1 MPMASIPFNGYAS
14 DASQQNSLNG
24 TGYVPLGTSNGVPI
38 DPVTQ
43 RLKLLEEQNER
54 VLSML
59 AKLPGATVPI
69 DVEPRAGFQASPF
82 IDEIALVDVPKKYS
96 IPTFSPKYSGV
107 TDPTEHVAQYKQL
120 MWTVSIPYQFQEV
133 CMCKK
138 LVNQFTQQFASS
150 RKMEKQTSDLYY
162 VVQKSGESIRGYFNR
177 FNAEM
182 ISIRNCDV
190 KTAIEAY
197 KRGLDDSSGLYLDLT
212 KYPPETFEDVRART
226 LAHMRV
232 EDDLAF
238 RNKHSGDRK
247 SLAKDVVM
255 SLKQLQHNVRWPKKS
270 DKDSDKK
277 DKTKW
282 CDFHNDFGHITDD
295 CIALKKELS
304 WLNSK
309 GYLQEL
315 TEKKDA
321 RPTSPEHAKVINCIT
336 GGSDICGTTYSAAK
350 RHASRGPDDRP
361 IPKEARLK
369 EDAELEAMPLT
380 FDQAD
385 LDDVHQKHHDELI
398 IQLSIGNCLTK
409 RIRVDRGSSANII
422 FFDAVKA
429 MDIDKSE
436 ITRRSTTL
444 VGFNGG
450 VRNTMGEI
458 TLPVYAKGINRQ
470 TKFNV
475 VDCSSAYNVILGR
488 PRIHDMKV
496 VPSTYHQ
503 TLKFPTQWGVQEIKG
518 ERKDHYDCFAWTH
531 EDMVGIDP
539 SIISHKLNI
548 DPSFKPVQQKRR
560 KFAPE
565 RNKVINDEV
574 DNLLKTGKIREVKYL
589 DWLAN
594 VVVVQKKNGKWRV
607 CIDFTD
613 LNKACPK
620 DPFPLPHIDSMVDA
634 TAGHELLTF
643 MDAYSGYNQIFMH
656 SDDQEKTAFMT
667 DKGIYCYKV
676 MPFGLKN
683 AGSTYQRLVNM
694 MFKEHSGDTME
705 VYIDDMLV
713 KSKRAD
719 DHIGHLKQSF
729 DILREYKMKLNP
741 TKCSFGVRAGKFL
754 GRVAA
759 LNRFISRSSDRCH
772 LFYNVLRKNKGFEW
786 TDKHEEALQQLKKYM
801 MSPPFLSK
809 PEKGE
814 TLQLYLAVSTNS
826 VSAVLIRETDS
837 RQLPIYY
844 VSKTLL
850 DAETKYS
857 SIEKLLLS
865 LVMADKKLRH
875 YFESHPIIVVTNF
888 PLKSVLRKPELTGRL
903 AKWNIY
909 LSNFDLDFKPKTA
922 IKSQVLADFISDFSP
937 ELESTMTSDKLIVAT
952 LHDTTWTLDVDG
964 SANIRGTGLGV
975 VLQSP
980 QGGKMVYS
988 IRCDFKAT
996 SNEAEYEALI
1006 AGIKIAHDLGATRL
1020 HVRSDS
1026 SLVVNQI
1033 NGEFAAKDSRMIAD
1047 YKIVK
1052 EEAKKFSH
1060 FVIEQIPRDQ
1070 NTQAD
1075 ALANLGSAL
1084 TRTTFDNI
1092 PVVHLAIPS
1101 IKEDDNISVAPI
1113 EEENSWS
1120 DDIQNYFEHDQLPD
1134 DKMEARKIR
1143 FKASRYVMIRGQ
1155 LYRRSSTGLNLRCIT
1170 SKAQVHKILQ
1180 DMHDGEC
1187 GNHSGSRSLGNR
1199 ISRQGYYWPTIRQD
1213 ATRCVQLC
1221 DACQRHTGMS
1231 HKPSEPLHSTFIPW
1245 PFMKWGID
1253 IVGKLPLAPGEKTNI
1268 ICRFGVPSE
1277 ITRMVLAESS
1287 NKTIS
1292 NSLKTRLKAAKGKWV
1307 EELPSVLWANRT
1319 TPRTSTGQTP
1329 FSLVY
1334 GCEAVLPIEVRLPT
1348 SRHTSVEHNL
1358 VDLSYDLDALE
1369 ELREAAHIRMAS
1381 QKQAVERHFNKNVQ
1395 VKVFQEGNYVLRR
1408 VFQNTQEPN
1417 AGKLSTKWEGPY
1429 QISGIVG
1436 KGAYRLQTSDGRD
1449 IPRSWN
1455 AVHLK
1460 RDARLS

>member
-1 MPMASIPFNGYAS
+1 
-14 DASQQNSLNG
+14 
-24 TGYVPLGTSNGVPI
+24 
-38 DPVTQ
+38 
-43 RLKLLEEQNER
+43 
-54 VLSML
+54 
-59 AKLPGATVPI
+59 
-69 DVEPRAGFQASPF
+69 
-82 IDEIALVDVPKKYS
+82 
-96 IPTFSPKYSGV
+96 
-107 TDPTEHVAQYKQL
+107 
-120 MWTVSIPYQFQEV
+120 
-133 CMCKK
+133 
-138 LVNQFTQQFASS
+138 
-150 RKMEKQTSDLYY
+150 
-162 VVQKSGESIRGYFNR
+162 
-177 FNAEM
+177 
-182 ISIRNCDV
+182 
-190 KTAIEAY
+190 
-197 KRGLDDSSGLYLDLT
+197 
-212 KYPPETFEDVRART
+212 
-226 LAHMRV
+226 MRV

-238 RNKHSGDRK
+238 RNKHSSDRK
-247 SLAKDVVM
+247 SLGVKKPYFKPKSIGRSEPTRQISNVRFEKKGPTTSKSDQYPKISSYGFPGSSKDVVT
-255 SLKQLQHNVRWPKKS
+255 SLKQLQQNVRWPKKS
-270 DKDSDKK
+270 DKNSDKK

-282 CDFHNDFGHITDD
+282 CDFHSDFGHITND

-315 TEKKDA
+315 TGKKDV
-321 RPTSPEHAKVINCIT
+321 RPTSPKHAKVINCIT
-336 GGSDICGTTYSAAK
+336 GGSDVCGTTYSAAK

-369 EDAELEAMPLT
+369 EGAELEAMPLT
-380 FDQAD
+380 I
-385 LDDVHQKHHDELI
+385 L
-398 IQLSIGNCLTK
+398 
-409 RIRVDRGSSANII
+409 VDGGSSANII

-429 MDIDKSE
+429 MGIDKSE

-450 VRNTMGEI
+450 ATSTMGEI

-470 TKFNV
+470 MKFNV

-488 PRIHDMKV
+488 PWIHDMKA

-503 TLKFPTQWGVQEIKG
+503 SLKFPTQWGVQEIKG
-518 ERKDHYDCFAWTH
+518 ERKVARECYKVSLKPPKQTDHNDCCAWMH

-539 SIISHKLNI
+539 SIISHKLNV

-574 DNLLKTGKIREVKYL
+574 DNLLKTGKIREVKYP

-643 MDAYSGYNQIFMH
+643 MDAYSGYNQILMH
-656 SDDQEKTAFMT
+656 PDDQEKTTFMT

-694 MFKEHSGDTME
+694 MFKEHLGDTME

-713 KSKRAD
+713 KSKYTD

-754 GRVAA
+754 G
-759 LNRFISRSSDRCH
+759 SSLGRPT
-772 LFYNVLRKNKGFEW
+772 NVTYSTTSCEKNKGFEW
-786 TDKHEEALQQLKKYM
+786 NDKHEEALQQLKKYM
-801 MSPPFLSK
+801 TSPPFLSK

-814 TLQLYLAVSTNS
+814 ALQLYLAVSINS
-826 VSAVLIRETDS
+826 VSAVLIRETDGQ
-837 RQLPIYY
+837 QLPIYY

-850 DAETKYS
+850 DAETRYS

-865 LVMADKKLRH
+865 LVMAAKKLRH
-875 YFESHPIIVVTNF
+875 YFESHAITVVTNF
-888 PLKSVLRKPELTGRL
+888 PLKSVLRKPERTGRL
-903 AKWNIY
+903 AKWSIY
-909 LSNFDLDFKPKTA
+909 LSNYDMDFKPKTA
-922 IKSQVLADFISDFSP
+922 IK
-937 ELESTMTSDKLIVAT
+937 
-952 LHDTTWTLDVDG
+952 
-964 SANIRGTGLGV
+964 
-975 VLQSP
+975 LQSP
-980 QGGKMVYS
+980 QGGKIVYS

-996 SNEAEYEALI
+996 NNEAKYEVLI
-1006 AGIKIAHDLGATRL
+1006 AGMKIAHDLGATCL

-1026 SLVVNQI
+1026 SLVVNQV
-1033 NGEFAAKDSRMIAD
+1033 NGEFAAKDSKMIAY

-1052 EEAKKFSH
+1052 EEAKKFSR
-1060 FVIEQIPRDQ
+1060 FIVEQVPRDQ

-1075 ALANLGSAL
+1075 VLANLGSTL
-1084 TRTTFDNI
+1084 NQTTFDNI
-1092 PVVHLAIPS
+1092 PIVHLTTPS
-1101 IKEDDNISVAPI
+1101 IKDDGNILVAPI

-1120 DDIQNYFEHDQLPD
+1120 DDIKNYLENDQLPD
-1134 DKMEARKIR
+1134 DRMEARKVR
-1143 FKASRYVMIRGQ
+1143 FKASRKSQSSQPDITTRLLLADIKARCDQVCTVV
-1155 LYRRSSTGLNLRCIT
+1155 RRM
-1170 SKAQVHKILQ
+1170 SKTH
-1180 DMHDGEC
+1180 
-1187 GNHSGSRSLGNR
+1187 
-1199 ISRQGYYWPTIRQD
+1199 
-1213 ATRCVQLC
+1213 
-1221 DACQRHTGMS
+1221 
-1231 HKPSEPLHSTFIPW
+1231 
-1245 PFMKWGID
+1245 
-1253 IVGKLPLAPGEKTNI
+1253 
-1268 ICRFGVPSE
+1268 RFGIPSE
-1277 ITRMVLAESS
+1277 ITCDNGTQFISDRTRRFCEERNIKLVTSTPRYPQSNGLAESS
-1287 NKTIS
+1287 NKTII
-1292 NSLKTRLKAAKGKWV
+1292 NSIKKRLKAAKGKWV

-1319 TPRTSTGQTP
+1319 TYRTSTGQTP

-1369 ELREAAHIRMAS
+1369 ELREAAHIHMVA
-1381 QKQAVERHFNKNVQ
+1381 QKQVVERHFNKNVQ
-1395 VKVFQEGNYVLRR
+1395 IKVFQEGDYVLRR
-1408 VFQNTQEPN
+1408 VFQNTQEVN

-1429 QISGIVG
+1429 QISSIVG
-1436 KGAYRLQTSDGRD
+1436 KGTYKIQTLDDRD

-1460 RDARLS
+1460 SRSSITFSALRTSALYEESSI

>member
-1 MPMASIPFNGYAS
+1 
-14 DASQQNSLNG
+14 
-24 TGYVPLGTSNGVPI
+24 
-38 DPVTQ
+38 
-43 RLKLLEEQNER
+43 
-54 VLSML
+54 ML
-59 AKLPGATVPI
+59 AKLPGAAVPV
-69 DVEPRAGFQASPF
+69 DVEPRTGFHASPF
-82 IDEIALVDVPKKYS
+82 VDEIALVDVPKKYS

-120 MWTVSIPYQFQEV
+120 MWTVSIPHQFQEV

-162 VVQKSGESIRGYFNR
+162 VVQKSGESIRNYFNR

-247 SLAKDVVM
+247 SLSVKKPDFKPKSTNRSEPTRQISNVRFEKKGLTTSKSVQYPKVSSYGFPGSAKDVVI
-255 SLKQLQHNVRWPKKS
+255 SLKQLQQNIRWPKK
-270 DKDSDKK
+270 
-277 DKTKW
+277 
-282 CDFHNDFGHITDD
+282 N

-315 TEKKDA
+315 KEKKDA

-361 IPKEARLK
+361 ILKETRLK

-385 LDDVHQKHHDELI
+385 LNDVHQKHHDGLI

-409 RIRVDRGSSANII
+409 RILVDGGSSANII

-429 MDIDKSE
+429 MGIDKSE

-450 VRNTMGEI
+450 ATNTMGEI
-458 TLPVYAKGINRQ
+458 ILPVYAKGINRH

-488 PRIHDMKV
+488 PWIHDMKA

-518 ERKDHYDCFAWTH
+518 ERKVARECYKVSLKPPKQTDHYDCFAWTH

-548 DPSFKPVQQKRR
+548 DPSFKPIQQKRR

-574 DNLLKTGKIREVKYL
+574 DNLLKTGKIREVKYP

-643 MDAYSGYNQIFMH
+643 MDAYSGYNQILMH

-694 MFKEHSGDTME
+694 MFKEHLGDTME

-713 KSKRAD
+713 KSKHAD

-729 DILREYKMKLNP
+729 DILREYKMKLNS

-754 GRVAA
+754 GYMVTRRGIEANPEQIKAIVELKSPRNFKEVQRLTGRVAA

-809 PEKGE
+809 PEQGE
-814 TLQLYLAVSTNS
+814 VLQLYLAVNNNS
-826 VSAVLIRETDS
+826 VSAVLIRETDG

-850 DAETKYS
+850 DAETRYS

-865 LVMADKKLRH
+865 LVMAAKKLRH

-903 AKWNIY
+903 AKWSIY

-937 ELESTMTSDKLIVAT
+937 ELESTMTSDKIVAT
-952 LHDTTWTLDVDG
+952 LHDTAWTLDVDG

-996 SNEAEYEALI
+996 NNEAEYEALI
-1006 AGIKIAHDLGATRL
+1006 AGIKIARELGATRL

-1033 NGEFAAKDSRMIAD
+1033 NGEFAAKDSRMIAY

-1084 TRTTFDNI
+1084 SRTTFDNI
-1092 PVVHLAIPS
+1092 PIVHLATPS

-1120 DDIQNYFEHDQLPD
+1120 DDIRNYLEHDQLPD
-1134 DKMEARKIR
+1134 DKIEARKIR
-1143 FKASRYVMIRGQ
+1143 FKASR
-1155 LYRRSSTGLNLRCIT
+1155 
-1170 SKAQVHKILQ
+1170 
-1180 DMHDGEC
+1180 
-1187 GNHSGSRSLGNR
+1187 
-1199 ISRQGYYWPTIRQD
+1199 
-1213 ATRCVQLC
+1213 
-1221 DACQRHTGMS
+1221 
-1231 HKPSEPLHSTFIPW
+1231 
-1245 PFMKWGID
+1245 
-1253 IVGKLPLAPGEKTNI
+1253 
-1268 ICRFGVPSE
+1268 ICTMVNVE
-1277 ITRMVLAESS
+1277 IT
-1287 NKTIS
+1287 
-1292 NSLKTRLKAAKGKWV
+1292 
-1307 EELPSVLWANRT
+1307 P
-1319 TPRTSTGQTP
+1319 
-1329 FSLVY
+1329 
-1334 GCEAVLPIEVRLPT
+1334 
-1348 SRHTSVEHNL
+1348 
-1358 VDLSYDLDALE
+1358 
-1369 ELREAAHIRMAS
+1369 EAA
-1381 QKQAVERHFNKNVQ
+1381 V
-1395 VKVFQEGNYVLRR
+1395 
-1408 VFQNTQEPN
+1408 
-1417 AGKLSTKWEGPY
+1417 
-1429 QISGIVG
+1429 
-1436 KGAYRLQTSDGRD
+1436 
-1449 IPRSWN
+1449 
-1455 AVHLK
+1455 
-1460 RDARLS
+1460 